1 MWSVAAGRQ
10 RLLAFFICPRMRPV
24 AERDEPMVCPL
35 EPGEPDFVLD
45 PSYLYYAEYKRKRGK
60 WVYTDFSIDTG
71 FDDRIA
77 EVRDAFGLLDMVPKW
92 YRLK

>member
-1 MWSVAAGRQ
+1 
-10 RLLAFFICPRMRPV
+10 
-24 AERDEPMVCPL
+24 MVCPL
-35 EPGEPDFVLD
+35 EPGEPNFVLD

-60 WVYTDFSIDTG
+60 WVYTEFSIDTG